1 MAGQPMAWL
10 NSRASGR
17 AAWGYARR
25 SSSSPLRSVIASQI
39 SHGVGS
45 KATRSALPE
54 CFRNGD
60 GGHEQDQAGYGT
72 DGTFHDQQS
81 SLSVVEDHEGTQ
93 TNGCADDGQR
103 TPPPWGRQG
112 DRDSGCAAENGG
124 SRHQMQRSNQ
134 RVESV
139 PETA

>member
-1 MAGQPMAWL
+1 MAVT
-10 NSRASGR
+10 SR
-17 AAWGYARR
+17 
-25 SSSSPLRSVIASQI
+25 
-39 SHGVGS
+39 
-45 KATRSALPE
+45 
-54 CFRNGD
+54 
-60 GGHEQDQAGYGT
+60 DQAGYGT

-139 PETA
+139 PETAPPSSRERPCHSISLAGTSSPNGTWVNP